1 MKLTRKKLQR
11 LIESMLDQTGSN
23 PTEMKI
29 QQYLDQYHPGS
40 EVMYIDPDGIGEFIY
55 EINLPNEFSSSL
67 PACRQR

>member
-40 EVMYIDPDGIGEFIY
+40 EVMHIDPDGIGEFIY

-67 PACRQR
+67 QR